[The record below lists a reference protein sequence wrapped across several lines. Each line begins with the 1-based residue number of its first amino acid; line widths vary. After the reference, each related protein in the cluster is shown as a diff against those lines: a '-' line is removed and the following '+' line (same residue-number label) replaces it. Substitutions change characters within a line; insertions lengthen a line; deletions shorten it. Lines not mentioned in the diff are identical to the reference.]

1 MASYLTQVR
10 PDQQY
15 QTQIA
20 YEPIMFA
27 LAARQQKFDAE
38 YAKFEA
44 FASNLA
50 DIDLAKAEDAKYFE
64 NNLKTVYDEIRK
76 AGGVGDLSL
85 TGASRIKSYIGQAA
99 DDRVVNGYVG
109 TKQMRA
115 YDAEWAKIK
124 EDNPELYNEANY
136 QFGRVNINSWLT
148 DNQVGTKLSSY
159 KDSETG
165 IVGAGPVTPYTD
177 VWEIAK
183 DILKEKKP
191 NITIVQT
198 KRGVQFI
205 NEKRE
210 TISEQEVESI
220 LEN

>member
-1 MASYLTQVR
+1 MASYLTQIR
-10 PDQQY
+10 PDQKA

-27 LAARQQKFDAE
+27 LASRQQKFDAE

-99 DDRVVNGYVG
+99 DDKVVNGYVS
-109 TKQMRA
+109 TKQIRNLQA
-115 YDAEWAKIK
+115 DWEKLQ
-124 EDNPELYNEANY
+124 EENPELYNQANY
-136 QFGRVNINSWLT
+136 DYSMLNVNEYLNDGT
-148 DNQVGTKLSSY
+148 VGTKLSSY
-159 KDSETG
+159 SNPYTG
-165 IVGAGPVTPYTD
+165 KGAGQVIQYTNVID
-177 VWEIAK
+177 RANEVIKEI
-183 DILKEKKP
+183 EP
-191 NITIVQT
+191 
-198 KRGVQFI
+198 
-205 NEKRE
+205 
-210 TISEQEVESI
+210 
-220 LEN
+220 